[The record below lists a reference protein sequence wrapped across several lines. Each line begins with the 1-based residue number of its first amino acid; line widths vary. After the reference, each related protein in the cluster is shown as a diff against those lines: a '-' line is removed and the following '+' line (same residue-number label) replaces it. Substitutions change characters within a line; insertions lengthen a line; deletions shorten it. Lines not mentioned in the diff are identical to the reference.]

1 MDDFKASLLREKFI
15 LNPKNEGEEP
25 IVALSNRISI
35 PLISPDKI
43 DNETFIVRTQ
53 NMHSCA
59 RMAAAV
65 IKEFTERG
73 SLINRS
79 KDVPWNLLWEDC
91 VKGYERAWNPNIW
104 LAIYHNGKII
114 YQDGEHHPFLDIIEQ
129 CDASN
134 LNNYTQAIKIAE
146 DIFAQAGKQVKI
158 EYDSNVALIS
168 QIAPDLAKSGIIA
181 RSATGTTTFNYT
193 TQPKD
198 ENAQKLHPY
207 TSLTVAA
214 AFLEAIQ
221 LAFQVGFLNQRK
233 EFGLIEKYSDEDK
246 KLLRSVTRLGN
257 LNRAITNYENKFN
270 VKYRPDRPNFNAMK
284 IAAMETAA
292 KTLQTEIEER
302 ATQGE
307 EKPKDW
313 VF

>member
-1 MDDFKASLLREKFI
+1 M
-15 LNPKNEGEEP
+15 
-25 IVALSNRISI
+25 
-35 PLISPDKI
+35 
-43 DNETFIVRTQ
+43 
-53 NMHSCA
+53 
-59 RMAAAV
+59 
-65 IKEFTERG
+65 
-73 SLINRS
+73 
-79 KDVPWNLLWEDC
+79 
-91 VKGYERAWNPNIW
+91 
-104 LAIYHNGKII
+104 
-114 YQDGEHHPFLDIIEQ
+114 
-129 CDASN
+129 
-134 LNNYTQAIKIAE
+134 
-146 DIFAQAGKQVKI
+146 
-158 EYDSNVALIS
+158 
-168 QIAPDLAKSGIIA
+168 
-181 RSATGTTTFNYT
+181 
-193 TQPKD
+193 
-198 ENAQKLHPY
+198 
-207 TSLTVAA
+207 AA